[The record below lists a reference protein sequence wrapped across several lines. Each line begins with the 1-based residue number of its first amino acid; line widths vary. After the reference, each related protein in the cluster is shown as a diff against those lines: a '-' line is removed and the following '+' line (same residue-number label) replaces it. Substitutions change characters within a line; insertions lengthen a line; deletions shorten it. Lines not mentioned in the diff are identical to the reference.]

1 MSLVICFLPRIMI
14 GVVPYFAN
22 VLLNKLINKKYIS
35 LMISSLLGSFTNTIL
50 VLLLIFITF
59 SKEYSTLMGI
69 SMIDII
75 KITMTTNGIVE
86 AILAMIISPPVVIA
100 LKKLKK
106 N

>member
-1 MSLVICFLPRIMI
+1 
-14 GVVPYFAN
+14 
-22 VLLNKLINKKYIS
+22 
-35 LMISSLLGSFTNTIL
+35 
-50 VLLLIFITF
+50 
-59 SKEYSTLMGI
+59 
-69 SMIDII
+69 MIDII